1 MHLECFEQKR
11 KEVSK
16 DINKE
21 IETTAIKEGDVTIKS
36 KKQLSQIIDTT
47 LLKCY
52 LQVLLMKKDQVNRY
66 LAVNV
71 ASYAFTRYS
80 RTKLYIWYD
89 IWLNIQKIFLTNDY
103 HVHLSVS
110 ILPPCILDQ
119 WRSCGTIASP
129 QGQQLSCWRKWESSQ
144 EERKV

>member
-1 MHLECFEQKR
+1 MFEQKR

-52 LQVLLMKKDQVNRY
+52 LQVLLMKK
-66 LAVNV
+66 
-71 ASYAFTRYS
+71 
-80 RTKLYIWYD
+80 
-89 IWLNIQKIFLTNDY
+89 
-103 HVHLSVS
+103 
-110 ILPPCILDQ
+110 C
-119 WRSCGTIASP
+119 
-129 QGQQLSCWRKWESSQ
+129 
-144 EERKV
+144 

>member
-1 MHLECFEQKR
+1 MFEQKR

-52 LQVLLMKKDQVNRY
+52 LQVLLMKKYQFNHY
-66 LAVNV
+66 LAVNL
-71 ASYAFTRYS
+71 ASYAFT
-80 RTKLYIWYD
+80 
-89 IWLNIQKIFLTNDY
+89 
-103 HVHLSVS
+103 
-110 ILPPCILDQ
+110 
-119 WRSCGTIASP
+119 
-129 QGQQLSCWRKWESSQ
+129 QGQNCTFNMIFD
-144 EERKV
+144 

>member
-1 MHLECFEQKR
+1 MFEQKR

-52 LQVLLMKKDQVNRY
+52 LQVLLMKKYQVNHY
-66 LAVNV
+66 LAVNL
-71 ASYAFTRYS
+71 ASYAFS
-80 RTKLYIWYD
+80 
-89 IWLNIQKIFLTNDY
+89 
-103 HVHLSVS
+103 
-110 ILPPCILDQ
+110 
-119 WRSCGTIASP
+119 
-129 QGQQLSCWRKWESSQ
+129 QGQNCTFNMIFD
-144 EERKV
+144 

>member
-1 MHLECFEQKR
+1 MFEQKR

-66 LAVNV
+66 LAVNL
-71 ASYAFTRYS
+71 ASYAFT
-80 RTKLYIWYD
+80 
-89 IWLNIQKIFLTNDY
+89 
-103 HVHLSVS
+103 
-110 ILPPCILDQ
+110 
-119 WRSCGTIASP
+119 
-129 QGQQLSCWRKWESSQ
+129 QGQNCTFDMIFD
-144 EERKV
+144 

>member
-1 MHLECFEQKR
+1 MFEQKR

-52 LQVLLMKKDQVNRY
+52 LQVLLMKKDQVNPY
-66 LAVNV
+66 LAVNL
-71 ASYAFTRYS
+71 ASCAFT
-80 RTKLYIWYD
+80 
-89 IWLNIQKIFLTNDY
+89 
-103 HVHLSVS
+103 
-110 ILPPCILDQ
+110 
-119 WRSCGTIASP
+119 
-129 QGQQLSCWRKWESSQ
+129 QGQNCTFNMIFD
-144 EERKV
+144 

>member
-1 MHLECFEQKR
+1 MFEQKR

-52 LQVLLMKKDQVNRY
+52 LQVLLMKKGQVYLY
-66 LAVNV
+66 LAGNF
-71 ASYAFTRYS
+71 ASHAFT
-80 RTKLYIWYD
+80 
-89 IWLNIQKIFLTNDY
+89 
-103 HVHLSVS
+103 
-110 ILPPCILDQ
+110 
-119 WRSCGTIASP
+119 
-129 QGQQLSCWRKWESSQ
+129 
-144 EERKV
+144 

>member
-1 MHLECFEQKR
+1 MFEQKR

-52 LQVLLMKKDQVNRY
+52 LQVLLMKKDQVN
-66 LAVNV
+66 L
-71 ASYAFTRYS
+71 
-80 RTKLYIWYD
+80 L
-89 IWLNIQKIFLTNDY
+89 WLLT
-103 HVHLSVS
+103 
-110 ILPPCILDQ
+110 
-119 WRSCGTIASP
+119 
-129 QGQQLSCWRKWESSQ
+129 
-144 EERKV
+144 

>member
-1 MHLECFEQKR
+1 MFEQKR

-52 LQVLLMKKDQVNRY
+52 LQVTSNEKGP
-66 LAVNV
+66 
-71 ASYAFTRYS
+71 S
-80 RTKLYIWYD
+80 
-89 IWLNIQKIFLTNDY
+89 
-103 HVHLSVS
+103 
-110 ILPPCILDQ
+110 
-119 WRSCGTIASP
+119 
-129 QGQQLSCWRKWESSQ
+129 
-144 EERKV
+144 

>member
-52 LQVLLMKKDQVNRY
+52 LQVLLMKKYQVNHY
-66 LAVNV
+66 LAVNL
-71 ASYAFTRYS
+71 ASYAFS
-80 RTKLYIWYD
+80 
-89 IWLNIQKIFLTNDY
+89 
-103 HVHLSVS
+103 
-110 ILPPCILDQ
+110 
-119 WRSCGTIASP
+119 
-129 QGQQLSCWRKWESSQ
+129 QGQNCTFNMIFD
-144 EERKV
+144 

>member
-66 LAVNV
+66 LAVNL
-71 ASYAFTRYS
+71 AGFLCIYS

-89 IWLNIQKIFLTNDY
+89 IWLNIQIFFLTNYY
-103 HVHLSVS
+103 HVHSSVS

-119 WRSCGTIASP
+119 RCSCGTIASP

>member
-1 MHLECFEQKR
+1 MFEQKR

-66 LAVNV
+66 LAVNL
-71 ASYAFTRYS
+71 ASFAFT
-80 RTKLYIWYD
+80 
-89 IWLNIQKIFLTNDY
+89 
-103 HVHLSVS
+103 
-110 ILPPCILDQ
+110 
-119 WRSCGTIASP
+119 
-129 QGQQLSCWRKWESSQ
+129 QGQNCTFDMIFD
-144 EERKV
+144 

>member
-1 MHLECFEQKR
+1 MFEQKR

-52 LQVLLMKKDQVNRY
+52 LQVLLMKKSEVNRS
-66 LAVNV
+66 LAVNL
-71 ASYAFTRYS
+71 AFYAFTQG
-80 RTKLYIWYD
+80 K
-89 IWLNIQKIFLTNDY
+89 NC
-103 HVHLSVS
+103 VHL
-110 ILPPCILDQ
+110 I
-119 WRSCGTIASP
+119 
-129 QGQQLSCWRKWESSQ
+129 
-144 EERKV
+144 

>member
-1 MHLECFEQKR
+1 MNQCIENAINASSMFEQKR

-52 LQVLLMKKDQVNRY
+52 LQVL
-66 LAVNV
+66 
-71 ASYAFTRYS
+71 
-80 RTKLYIWYD
+80 
-89 IWLNIQKIFLTNDY
+89 
-103 HVHLSVS
+103 
-110 ILPPCILDQ
+110 
-119 WRSCGTIASP
+119 
-129 QGQQLSCWRKWESSQ
+129 
-144 EERKV
+144 

>member
-1 MHLECFEQKR
+1 MFEQKR

-52 LQVLLMKKDQVNRY
+52 LQVLLMKKM
-66 LAVNV
+66 LI
-71 ASYAFTRYS
+71 AF
-80 RTKLYIWYD
+80 
-89 IWLNIQKIFLTNDY
+89 WLLT
-103 HVHLSVS
+103 
-110 ILPPCILDQ
+110 
-119 WRSCGTIASP
+119 
-129 QGQQLSCWRKWESSQ
+129 
-144 EERKV
+144 

>member
-1 MHLECFEQKR
+1 MFEQKR

-52 LQVLLMKKDQVNRY
+52 LQVLLMKKGQVNHS
-66 LAVNV
+66 LAVNF
-71 ASYAFTRYS
+71 ASYAFTHQRQNCTYM
-80 RTKLYIWYD
+80 
-89 IWLNIQKIFLTNDY
+89 IFN
-103 HVHLSVS
+103 
-110 ILPPCILDQ
+110 
-119 WRSCGTIASP
+119 
-129 QGQQLSCWRKWESSQ
+129 
-144 EERKV
+144 

>member
-1 MHLECFEQKR
+1 MFEQKR

-52 LQVLLMKKDQVNRY
+52 LQVLLMKKDQVYLY
-66 LAVNV
+66 LAVNF
-71 ASYAFTRYS
+71 ASQAFT
-80 RTKLYIWYD
+80 
-89 IWLNIQKIFLTNDY
+89 
-103 HVHLSVS
+103 
-110 ILPPCILDQ
+110 
-119 WRSCGTIASP
+119 
-129 QGQQLSCWRKWESSQ
+129 
-144 EERKV
+144 

>member
-1 MHLECFEQKR
+1 MFEQKR

-52 LQVLLMKKDQVNRY
+52 LQVLLMKKGQVYLY
-66 LAVNV
+66 LAVNF
-71 ASYAFTRYS
+71 ASHAFT
-80 RTKLYIWYD
+80 
-89 IWLNIQKIFLTNDY
+89 
-103 HVHLSVS
+103 
-110 ILPPCILDQ
+110 
-119 WRSCGTIASP
+119 
-129 QGQQLSCWRKWESSQ
+129 
-144 EERKV
+144 